1 MPTPSTRRVHAT
13 PHPMLRQRGVCSPLP
28 IRHRGRPSAA
38 SARAAEVLAECR
50 DTQSHAR
57 CAHPGGL
64 VGCVERDQLA
74 EVNSGRLLRGR
85 ESCRQLGGVED
96 RRGGKDREWAESR
109 CDLPGEGPID
119 LNVVSPR
126 RLGDTGDRR
135 GSGRGAN
142 AGARG
147 AALRLAGSGRGS
159 RPNHGADQHHAER
172 GGDVVPSMFD
182 FPFLNNVHVQPSM
195 QVRASAARPRQT
207 CSRLRQHQK
216 RPRSVIAPTPE
227 TSTRRSACSP
237 PRRHRDPQLR
247 RTKEVRVPA
256 ASVPG
261 RRRGRLRLRRRRSGR
276 VRHR

>member
-13 PHPMLRQRGVCSPLP
+13 PHLMLRQRGVCSPLP

-57 CAHPGGL
+57 CAHPGRL
-64 VGCVERDQLA
+64 TGCVERDQRA
-74 EVNSGRLLRGR
+74 EVNSGRFSARSGRLLRGR

-142 AGARG
+142 AGAR
-147 AALRLAGSGRGS
+147 AALRLAGSGRRS

-172 GGDVVPSMFD
+172 GVDVVPSMFD
-182 FPFLNNVHVQPSM
+182 FPFPQ
-195 QVRASAARPRQT
+195 
-207 CSRLRQHQK
+207 QH
-216 RPRSVIAPTPE
+216 S
-227 TSTRRSACSP
+227 RSAKHAGTNVSRKAAADLLPAPATAEAPEISDCTNPWNINPVKCLLTSP
-237 PRRHRDPQLR
+237 S
-247 RTKEVRVPA
+247 
-256 ASVPG
+256 AS
-261 RRRGRLRLRRRRSGR
+261 
-276 VRHR
+276 